1 VQSNA
6 KAYEPASEYSG
17 VRHSMAVSPQADLAL
32 EVQRLRT
39 EIQQLREIVNALFN
53 AVFEDNEEEWESAPD
68 RDDRFHLYN

>member
-1 VQSNA
+1 MPSTPV
-6 KAYEPASEYSG
+6 PT
-17 VRHSMAVSPQADLAL
+17 PDLAQ

-53 AVFEDNEEEWESAPD
+53 AVFEDNDDEEWEPGPE

>member
-1 VQSNA
+1 
-6 KAYEPASEYSG
+6 
-17 VRHSMAVSPQADLAL
+17 MAVSPEANLAQ

-53 AVFEDNEEEWESAPD
+53 AVFEDNDEEWESAPD

>member
-1 VQSNA
+1 M
-6 KAYEPASEYSG
+6 AST
-17 VRHSMAVSPQADLAL
+17 AAPQPDLAQ

-53 AVFEDNEEEWESAPD
+53 AVFEENDDEEWEAGPE

>member
-1 VQSNA
+1 M
-6 KAYEPASEYSG
+6 AST
-17 VRHSMAVSPQADLAL
+17 AASPDLAQ

-53 AVFEDNEEEWESAPD
+53 AVFEDNEDEEWESGPA

>member
-1 VQSNA
+1 MPSTPV
-6 KAYEPASEYSG
+6 PT
-17 VRHSMAVSPQADLAL
+17 PDLAQ

-53 AVFEDNEEEWESAPD
+53 AVFEDNDDEEWEAGPE